1 MTLTYQEIALENAQ
15 RQQYLFK
22 ALPKR
27 AELIKLKS
35 KWICQEV
42 VIRVHRNH
50 SFEYVASVLNPFLA
64 FAGYQAKFVYSD
76 YDDSLFFN
84 IDDKD
89 PASVE
94 IIWLD
99 YDRYFGNN
107 SSDLDFF
114 VDWLDDRINA
124 LRKISKIPIL
134 INDWPYLNTSNQIAQ
149 SYNYRLTELLKDK
162 PMIKVCSQQGI
173 LAEIGEKFFDTRTAK
188 LTGTNWSD
196 QACILNARQ
205 LAFRWI
211 PQSLSSRLKA
221 IVVDLDM
228 TLYEGVI
235 GEDGIDRVFLSD
247 AHRQFQQELLRLK
260 ESGIF
265 LAIAS
270 RNEQKDVEELFQ
282 NRIDFPLKLEDFAAI
297 QVNWQDK
304 TESITKIAASLRIG
318 IDSILFIDDNLGE
331 IAKVSQSLPSIKT
344 LLASHKI
351 ATVDILRLYP
361 HLWGWEKT
369 DADNLRLA
377 DLNASSVRDLLI
389 TESQDIQE
397 YWKALQVNMDI
408 HFNAKEQLIRLCE
421 LSQKTNQ
428 FNLNFARINEIEMSD
443 YLCEE
448 DCIVASVHLRD
459 RLSDSGIIGLVIGE
473 KVDKALVIQEICISC
488 RALGRHL
495 ESMMISCVLHKMID
509 LLSTKIVVLKWQ
521 KSSRNSPAL
530 NWLEQFTKV
539 KLGDD
544 CLEINLDNAKILPI
558 DTTHL
563 SVLKINT
570 YYH

>member
-1 MTLTYQEIALENAQ
+1 M
-15 RQQYLFK
+15 
-22 ALPKR
+22 
-27 AELIKLKS
+27 
-35 KWICQEV
+35 
-42 VIRVHRNH
+42 
-50 SFEYVASVLNPFLA
+50 
-64 FAGYQAKFVYSD
+64 
-76 YDDSLFFN
+76 
-84 IDDKD
+84 
-89 PASVE
+89 
-94 IIWLD
+94 
-99 YDRYFGNN
+99 
-107 SSDLDFF
+107 
-114 VDWLDDRINA
+114 
-124 LRKISKIPIL
+124 
-134 INDWPYLNTSNQIAQ
+134 
-149 SYNYRLTELLKDK
+149 
-162 PMIKVCSQQGI
+162 
-173 LAEIGEKFFDTRTAK
+173 
-188 LTGTNWSD
+188 
-196 QACILNARQ
+196 
-205 LAFRWI
+205 
-211 PQSLSSRLKA
+211 
-221 IVVDLDM
+221 
-228 TLYEGVI
+228 
-235 GEDGIDRVFLSD
+235 
-247 AHRQFQQELLRLK
+247 
-260 ESGIF
+260 
-265 LAIAS
+265 
-270 RNEQKDVEELFQ
+270 
-282 NRIDFPLKLEDFAAI
+282 
-297 QVNWQDK
+297 
-304 TESITKIAASLRIG
+304 
-318 IDSILFIDDNLGE
+318 
-331 IAKVSQSLPSIKT
+331 
-344 LLASHKI
+344 
-351 ATVDILRLYP
+351 
-361 HLWGWEKT
+361 
-369 DADNLRLA
+369 
-377 DLNASSVRDLLI
+377 RDLLI